1 MTVKAVTPAPDASNP
16 AHPDHARWVK
26 EKTLEM
32 EVRHAQTVGGTFRDA
47 ETQNNAA
54 LIRLENRRAR
64 KRLSRQGRKR
74 EIAAQRKIAG
84 REITR
89 KELSDAGVTRRPA
102 SPILKPPPIAAVDR
116 PWAFRIARIM
126 ELGRQGDRR
135 AIQLA
140 LEVVAIKMAV
150 SAKRDYKDAVGR
162 ELPFSRLRGAS
173 VHRAVRAGMEWVCER
188 SIPLLGAWR

>member
-1 MTVKAVTPAPDASNP
+1 
-16 AHPDHARWVK
+16 
-26 EKTLEM
+26 M
-32 EVRHAQTVGGTFRDA
+32 EVHHAEAIGGTLRDA
-47 ETQNNAA
+47 EALNNAA
-54 LIRLENRRAR
+54 LIRLQNRRAR
-64 KRLSRQGRKR
+64 KRMSKQGAKRKVAASRS
-74 EIAAQRKIAG
+74 IAG

-89 KELSDAGVTRRPA
+89 KELSDAGVTRKPA
-102 SPILKPPPIAAVDR
+102 SPILKPPPIAPVDR

-173 VHRAVRAGMEWVCER
+173 VHRAVRVGMEWVCER
-188 SIPLLGAWR
+188 SIPLLGTWR

>member
-1 MTVKAVTPAPDASNP
+1 
-16 AHPDHARWVK
+16 
-26 EKTLEM
+26 M
-32 EVRHAQTVGGTFRDA
+32 EVHQATSSGGSLRTAEDA
-47 ETQNNAA
+47 NMASLA
-54 LIRLENRRAR
+54 RLAMRRSGPAKKR
-64 KRLSRQGRKR
+64 KNKKR
-74 EIAAQRKIAG
+74 REFAH
-84 REITR
+84 REIT
-89 KELSDAGVTRRPA
+89 KTELANASVTRKPA
-102 SPILKPPPIAAVDR
+102 SPILTPPPIAPADR
-116 PWAFRIARIM
+116 AWAFRIARIM

-188 SIPLLGAWR
+188 SIPLLGVWR